1 MSSSPT
7 HVGAARRKLGSL
19 AFRFAPLGI
28 AALALLAQIP
38 IYDRS
43 IVHVDEGQLV
53 AIAARLLHGE
63 VLYRDVYTGIFPGL
77 YYSTAALFSLFGSDV
92 RVTRLAQ
99 VAVNAGTAL
108 CLWLLGRRVM
118 SAAWAALAPLLY
130 AVLVV
135 VGFPG
140 LTMFNYSPLSLVLA
154 LFALLFLLRQLE
166 APRRADADRGGAAA
180 RGLRAHEAE
189 LRRADVAR
197 LPRRDRCSR
206 WRDGAFAGR
215 GLLRSL
221 WPVAAAGGL
230 ASAAALVALVARR
243 RGAGADRRDR
253 SSRSVA
259 PRSSP
264 MQIPS
269 RRSWDRTRATTGASS
284 SCTRRRRSSAIWYA
298 ARRSSDSRFRC
309 GCGAAR
315 SASRTA
321 APCSRSPAGALR
333 LWLDRRADPPRR
345 RRETRA
351 LVVFAAVLFLGIFP
365 SAIWSHLAFVLAPLL
380 LIAAWA
386 LEGVHARLC
395 TRSAATARAFGIGV
409 AVFAAAGTLAAA
421 RISFDVARWYPVPLS
436 LPRASLHVS
445 NDQAALYRGA
455 LRFVERCAPPRAPI
469 FVAPDMPLVYF
480 LADRPNPTPFDLVIP
495 GKVDGPL
502 IVERLE
508 ATATR
513 CVVYGPRIYLQFAPF
528 EKLFPEVAEL
538 LRTRYREVVRIE
550 GGSVEWLGLM
560 RRDAS

>member
-1 MSSSPT
+1 MSSGPK
-7 HVGAARRKLGSL
+7 HVGAARQKLVSL
-19 AFRFAPLGI
+19 AFRFAPLWVV
-28 AALALLAQIP
+28 ALALLAQIP

-43 IVHVDEGQLV
+43 IIHVDEGQLV
-53 AIAARLLHGE
+53 AIAARLLRGE

-166 APRRADADRGGAAA
+166 APRRADGIAAGLLLAGCALTKQNFGALTLLAF
-180 RGLRAHEAE
+180 LIVI
-189 LRRADVAR
+189 L
-197 LPRRDRCSR
+197 LR
-206 WRDGAFAGR
+206 WRDGALAGR
-215 GLLRSL
+215 GLLRTL

-230 ASAAALVALVARR
+230 ASAAALVALISA
-243 RGAGADRRDR
+243 GAGPALLDASLFALGRTQIESYADPFPAILGPHPSDDGRFVFLYTPAALYGYLVRGETLFGR
-253 SSRSVA
+253 PIPVWLWSGAIRVA
-259 PRSSP
+259 YG
-264 MQIPS
+264 
-269 RRSWDRTRATTGASS
+269 GALL
-284 SCTRRRRSSAIWYA
+284 AL
-298 ARRSSDSRFRC
+298 
-309 GCGAAR
+309 
-315 SASRTA
+315 
-321 APCSRSPAGALR
+321 AGGGLR

-351 LVVFAAVLFLGIFP
+351 LVVFAGVLFLGIFP

-380 LIAAWA
+380 LIAAWV
-386 LEGVHARLC
+386 LEGVHAWLC
-395 TRSAATARAFGIGV
+395 TRSAATARVFGIGV

-469 FVAPDMPLVYF
+469 FVAPDMPLIYF

-495 GKVDGPL
+495 GKVDGSL

-528 EKLFPEVAEL
+528 EELFPQVAEL
-538 LRTRYREVVRIE
+538 LRTRYREVVRIQ
-550 GGSVEWLGLM
+550 GGSVEWLGLV

>member
-19 AFRFAPLGI
+19 ACRFAPL
-28 AALALLAQIP
+28 AVFALALLAQIP

-43 IVHVDEGQLV
+43 IIHVDEGQLV
-53 AIAARLLHGE
+53 AIAARLLRGE

-99 VAVNAGTAL
+99 AAVNAGTAL

-118 SAAWAALAPLLY
+118 SPAWAALAPLLY

-154 LFALLFLLRQLE
+154 LFALLFLLRHLE
-166 APRRADADRGGAAA
+166 APRQADGIAAGLLLAGCALTKQNFGALTLLAF
-180 RGLRAHEAE
+180 LIVI
-189 LRRADVAR
+189 L
-197 LPRRDRCSR
+197 LS
-206 WRDGAFAGR
+206 WRDGALSGR

-230 ASAAALVALVARR
+230 ASAAALVALVFA
-243 RGAGADRRDR
+243 GAGPALIDASLFALGRTQIESYADPFPAILGPHPTDDGRFVFMYTPAALYGYLVRGETLFGR
-253 SSRSVA
+253 PIPVWLWSGAIRVA
-259 PRSSP
+259 YG
-264 MQIPS
+264 
-269 RRSWDRTRATTGASS
+269 GALL
-284 SCTRRRRSSAIWYA
+284 ALV
-298 ARRSSDSRFRC
+298 
-309 GCGAAR
+309 
-315 SASRTA
+315 
-321 APCSRSPAGALR
+321 AGGLR

-345 RRETRA
+345 RREARA
-351 LVVFAAVLFLGIFP
+351 LVVFAAILFLGIFP
-365 SAIWSHLAFVLAPLL
+365 SAIWSHLAFVFAPLL
-380 LIAAWA
+380 VIAAWV
-386 LEGVHARLC
+386 LEGVHARLR
-395 TRSAATARAFGIGV
+395 TRSAATARAFVIGV
-409 AVFAAAGTLAAA
+409 SVFAGAGILAAA

-445 NDQAALYRGA
+445 SDQAALYRGA

-528 EKLFPEVAEL
+528 EELFPEVAEL

-550 GGSVEWLGLM
+550 GGSAEWLGLV